1 VVILSRIPADAHTIA
16 LWMSSGGRPP
26 GAPTADVVVLLNDTP
41 LGTLRV
47 ENGFREYDVGVP
59 PAVAAAAAATGEPV
73 RVMLRTSTWNP
84 SKLGI
89 SGDDRE
95 LGVMVDRVAVR

>member
-1 VVILSRIPADAHTIA
+1 
-16 LWMSSGGRPP
+16 MSSGGRPP